1 MSWARNRRRA
11 AVAPWL
17 LLAPALVL
25 YGLMLLAPMLN
36 LLLQSFFDFN
46 AMVGIIRELTFKNY
60 MRFFTDPFYLSVLG
74 RTLKLA
80 LIVVAICLVA
90 SWPIAYQMSRTR
102 GRLRIYLTLVVLAP
116 LLISVVVRT
125 FGWVVIL
132 GPNGLINTALLSLGV
147 IERPLRLLFTEG
159 AVVLGMVHVLMPFM
173 ILSITAALD
182 NIDPSLDRAARN
194 LGASPART
202 LMRVTLP
209 LSLPGVIA
217 GTVIVFGL
225 SASAF
230 VTPAILGGSG
240 LKYMSTLI
248 YQNNVLI
255 LNWPFGGTLSIIL
268 LAMTLSVVIGYTRTV
283 ERGRFRGV
291 FQQ

>member
-1 MSWARNRRRA
+1 MSAARNRRRN

-17 LLAPALVL
+17 LVAPALVL
-25 YGLMLLAPMLN
+25 YGLMLVAPMLN
-36 LLLQSFFDFN
+36 LLVQSFFDFN
-46 AMVGIIRELTFKNY
+46 ALSGIIRELTTVNY
-60 MRFFTDPFYLSVLG
+60 VRFFTDAFYLSVLG

-80 LIVVAICLVA
+80 LMVSVICLVA
-90 SWPIAYQMSRTR
+90 SWPIAYQLSRTG
-102 GRLRIYLTLVVLAP
+102 GRLRVYLTLIVLAP

-132 GPNGLINTALLSLGV
+132 GPNGLVNSALQAMGLTSGP
-147 IERPLRLLFTEG
+147 IRLLFTEG

-173 ILSITAALD
+173 ILSVTAALD

-194 LGASPART
+194 LGASSART
-202 LMRVTLP
+202 LMRVTVP
-209 LSLPGVIA
+209 LSLPGVLA

-230 VTPAILGGSG
+230 VTPAVLGGSG
-240 LKYMSTLI
+240 LKYMSSLI

-255 LNWPFGGTLSIIL
+255 LNWPFGGALSIVL
-268 LAMTLSVVIGYTRTV
+268 LAMTLGVVMGYTRTI